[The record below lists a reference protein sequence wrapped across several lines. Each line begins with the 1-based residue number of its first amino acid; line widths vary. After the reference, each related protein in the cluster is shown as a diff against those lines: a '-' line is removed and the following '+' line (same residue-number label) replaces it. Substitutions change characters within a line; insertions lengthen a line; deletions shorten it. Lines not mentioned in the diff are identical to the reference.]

1 MGTVYFAKWILLE
14 NGDILEN
21 GAVAVSENRIL
32 SAGPRGKARRGPDDR
47 IVNLGDSFLLPGFIN
62 LHTHLEEGV
71 IRGIQKSSDDTFAAW
86 TAKKQTR
93 LRQASTESIKT
104 SIRLGVRELLAQGI
118 TSVVDNSR
126 LGLSRSILEEESIR
140 AWIIDELS
148 PDDPLQE
155 KEIINGAIKRCK
167 EEKQLVGS
175 GAGPYA
181 LYSLSPESQSE
192 LIKHK
197 DKNTLWATH
206 IAESAEEL
214 QAFSERKG
222 DLFFQIT
229 RKRPWPYGDTTMG
242 PMNYAI
248 NSHLIPDHALCFHCN
263 YVNGSELEY
272 LASINAS
279 VVLCY
284 NYTREMGHKA
294 FPLDVA
300 MNRKVRICLG
310 TEGVSPPGFM
320 SLFEELYS
328 LRSDYPHIPASE
340 MIKWVTSNAA
350 EALNMGDS
358 LGTLSPGKLADL
370 IAVRFAHD
378 PDENPLEELLVEEPD
393 IRLVVVDGEEVVVN
407 Y

>member
-71 IRGIQKSSDDTFAAW
+71 IRGIQKSGDDTFAAW

-104 SIRLGVRELLAQGI
+104 SIRLGIRELLAQGI

-126 LGLSRSILEEESIR
+126 LSLSRSILEEESIR
-140 AWIIDELS
+140 AWVIDELS
-148 PDDPLQE
+148 PEDPLQE
-155 KEIINGAIKRCK
+155 KEIVNGAIKRCK
-167 EEKQLVGS
+167 EEKKLAGS

-214 QAFSERKG
+214 RLSLKERRSF
-222 DLFFQIT
+222 LQIT
-229 RKRPWPYGDTTMG
+229 RKRPG
-242 PMNYAI
+242 PMVIRPWA
-248 NSHLIPDHALCFHCN
+248 HELCHQLSP
-263 YVNGSELEY
+263 YPGSCSLFSLQLCKRFRTEY

-294 FPLDVA
+294 FP
-300 MNRKVRICLG
+300 
-310 TEGVSPPGFM
+310 
-320 SLFEELYS
+320 
-328 LRSDYPHIPASE
+328 
-340 MIKWVTSNAA
+340 
-350 EALNMGDS
+350 
-358 LGTLSPGKLADL
+358 
-370 IAVRFAHD
+370 
-378 PDENPLEELLVEEPD
+378 
-393 IRLVVVDGEEVVVN
+393 
-407 Y
+407 

>member
-1 MGTVYFAKWILLE
+1 
-14 NGDILEN
+14 
-21 GAVAVSENRIL
+21 
-32 SAGPRGKARRGPDDR
+32 
-47 IVNLGDSFLLPGFIN
+47 
-62 LHTHLEEGV
+62 
-71 IRGIQKSSDDTFAAW
+71 
-86 TAKKQTR
+86 
-93 LRQASTESIKT
+93 
-104 SIRLGVRELLAQGI
+104 
-118 TSVVDNSR
+118 
-126 LGLSRSILEEESIR
+126 
-140 AWIIDELS
+140 
-148 PDDPLQE
+148 
-155 KEIINGAIKRCK
+155 
-167 EEKQLVGS
+167 
-175 GAGPYA
+175 
-181 LYSLSPESQSE
+181 
-192 LIKHK
+192 
-197 DKNTLWATH
+197 
-206 IAESAEEL
+206 
-214 QAFSERKG
+214 
-222 DLFFQIT
+222 
-229 RKRPWPYGDTTMG
+229 
-242 PMNYAI
+242 MNYAI
-248 NSHLIPDHALCFHCN
+248 NFHLIPDHALCFHCN